1 MSQPHVHTQA
11 RVWDT
16 RDSFAIYYSQYKAAS
31 QDAMVNFDNGEC
43 FPAQTK
49 KYKTRCSNGEK
60 LRLLQGW
67 VGALKEKSTDKLP
80 FPFFPFWAH
89 ECLQSKVG

>member
-1 MSQPHVHTQA
+1 
-11 RVWDT
+11 
-16 RDSFAIYYSQYKAAS
+16 
-31 QDAMVNFDNGEC
+31 MVNVSLHK
-43 FPAQTK
+43 QKSTK
-49 KYKTRCSNGEK
+49 LDALMEK
-60 LRLLQGW
+60 SYAYFKDG